1 MTQTLGKINFQT
13 FSHKKS
19 IILASTSPRRK
30 ELMEKLGLE
39 FQTASSNYE
48 EDMNSKLKPLE
59 LAKVLSAGKAEAVV
73 SQFPNHIIIGA
84 DTFIALGDDLLGK
97 PHTEEDATLILK
109 RISGK
114 TISVITGFTI
124 IDTTDNKKVSSAIE
138 TKVYIKDLSDEEILG
153 YVKTKE
159 PLDKA
164 GAFAIQGIGAVIV
177 KKVDG
182 DFFNVMGL
190 PLFDLSE
197 SLKEF
202 GIHILS

>member
-13 FSHKKS
+13 FSHMKS

>member
-1 MTQTLGKINFQT
+1 M
-13 FSHKKS
+13 KS
-19 IILASTSPRRK
+19 IILASTSTQRK

-39 FQTASSNYE
+39 FQVVSSNYE

-59 LAKVLSAGKAEAVV
+59 LAKTLSAGKVEAVV
-73 SQFPNHIIIGA
+73 SRYPNHVIIGA
-84 DTFIALGDDLLGK
+84 DTFIALGNELLGK
-97 PHTEEDATLILK
+97 PHTEEKATQMLK

-114 TISVITGFTI
+114 PISVITGFTI
-124 IDTTDNKKVSSAIE
+124 IDTSENKKISRAVE
-138 TKVYIKDLSDEEILG
+138 TKVHIKELSDEEIAN

-177 KKVDG
+177 KKIDG
-182 DFFNVMGL
+182 DFFNIMGL

-197 SLKEF
+197 SLKKF
-202 GIHILS
+202 GIHVLS

>member
-1 MTQTLGKINFQT
+1 M
-13 FSHKKS
+13 KS

-30 ELMEKLGLE
+30 ELMEKLALN
-39 FQTASSNYE
+39 FQVVSSDYE
-48 EDMNSKLKPLE
+48 EDMNLKLKPLE
-59 LAKVLSAGKAEAVV
+59 LAKVLSAGKAQAVALQY
-73 SQFPNHIIIGA
+73 SNHIVIGA
-84 DTFIALGDDLLGK
+84 DTFIALDNNLLGK
-97 PHTEEDATLILK
+97 PYTEKEAISMLK

-114 TISVITGFTI
+114 SISVITGFTI
-124 IDTTDNKKVSSAIE
+124 IDTSNNKKLSKAIE
-138 TKVYIKDLSDEEILG
+138 TKVYIKDLSDEEIIG

-159 PLDKA
+159 PLDKS

-177 KKVDG
+177 RKIDG

-202 GIHILS
+202 GINIIS